1 MVYLKINERSNQAR
15 AFLEYV
21 KTVPFVEMID
31 DIPNQETRA
40 ALRAVEKGKVNR
52 YKTAEE
58 LLRKF
63 E

>member
-21 KTVPFVEMID
+21 KTVPFVEVVE
-31 DIPNQETRA
+31 DIPNNETLA
-40 ALRAVEKGKVNR
+40 ALRAVEKGKINR
-52 YKTAEE
+52 YRSAEE
-58 LLRKF
+58 LFRKF